1 MAEQFLVRRDSSTN
15 NVPTVGYNDGADAQ
29 DVILFGA
36 SEVTEALTTDGTGSI
51 QLSHIPV
58 SVAGTVFT
66 DENNIRRARNMNED
80 IVIKSEDNT
89 ISYYAGSIDPAA
101 KTLKVYTDVN
111 RTTVTT
117 GTNVNV
123 TYYKRTPL
131 KVNANG
137 ELCVE
142 GGGGGGVGGEV
153 TIKNVPLDINIKS
166 SEVSLATRTKVPIMY
181 KKEATIA
188 AGSSATTIDLI
199 IGDNTKD
206 KYITAI
212 IAYYNGTTADD
223 PKVGFWFSQLENG
236 VDTGWMDMLLP
247 NKFQDMLQLYF
258 GETGIK
264 VAANGTFRFRT
275 GSSWVQNYIHVCAY
289 GWQYAD

>member
-36 SEVTEALTTDGTGSI
+36 NEVTEPLTTDGTGSVA
-51 QLSHIPV
+51 LSNIPV
-58 SVAGTVFT
+58 SIAGTVFT

-80 IVIKSEDNT
+80 IIIKSEDNT
-89 ISYYAGSIDPAA
+89 ITYYAGSIDPAN
-101 KTLKVYTDVN
+101 KTLKVYTDSS

-117 GTNVNV
+117 GTNVNI

-131 KVNANG
+131 KVNDKG

-142 GGGGGGVGGEV
+142 GGGGGTGGEV
-153 TIKNVPLDINIKS
+153 IIKNIPLDINIKS
-166 SEVSLATRTKVPIMY
+166 SEVSLASRDKVPIMY
-181 KKEATIA
+181 KKEATVA
-188 AGSSATTIDLI
+188 AGASATTIDLV

-212 IAYYNGTTADD
+212 VAYYNGTAETDA
-223 PKVGFWFSQLENG
+223 KVGFWFSQLEGG

-258 GETGIK
+258 GETGVK

-289 GWQYAD
+289 GWQYAN